1 MSHFLARLVERAL
14 GTAARVEPIV
24 APRFAPTAIVEIAS
38 EVETPR
44 PERGDQQPTIEEK
57 SSPRAVPDQEAP
69 AKKAEPKILRES
81 EKSSHAATSRFTPAH
96 KSSLPQ
102 QPEKL
107 LFPREK
113 SVVNSTAIVRPSLS
127 GDSPVPTMKN
137 GMVRRNSFTPS
148 RSKRPR
154 PPTPLT
160 TTSWNFEHDLLT
172 PNESPGQPPIV
183 RVTIGRIDV
192 RATPPAAPS
201 RKSSTRSEP
210 KLTLDAYLKS
220 RREGT
225 R

>member
-1 MSHFLARLVERAL
+1 M
-14 GTAARVEPIV
+14 
-24 APRFAPTAIVEIAS
+24 
-38 EVETPR
+38 
-44 PERGDQQPTIEEK
+44 D
-57 SSPRAVPDQEAP
+57 
-69 AKKAEPKILRES
+69 
-81 EKSSHAATSRFTPAH
+81 
-96 KSSLPQ
+96 
-102 QPEKL
+102 
-107 LFPREK
+107 
-113 SVVNSTAIVRPSLS
+113 STAVVRPSLA
-127 GDSPVPTMKN
+127 GDSTRAGNEEWDGEEKF
-137 GMVRRNSFTPS
+137 GYAAH

-160 TTSWNFEHDLLT
+160 TTSRNFERDLLT
-172 PNESPGQPPIV
+172 PNESPEQPPIV

>member
-1 MSHFLARLVERAL
+1 MSHFLARLVERAR

-38 EVETPR
+38 EVEAPP
-44 PERGDQQPTIEEK
+44 PERGDQRPTIEEK
-57 SSPRAVPDQEAP
+57 SSPRAVPHHEASA
-69 AKKAEPKILRES
+69 AKGEAKILRES
-81 EKSSHAATSRFTPAH
+81 EKP
-96 KSSLPQ
+96 SLPQ

-107 LFPREK
+107 LIPMEK

-127 GDSPVPTMKN
+127 GDSPVPAVKN
-137 GMVRRNSFTPS
+137 GMVRNSFTAS

-154 PPTPLT
+154 QTTPLA
-160 TTSWNFEHDLLT
+160 TTSRNFEHDLLT

-192 RATPPAAPS
+192 RATPPATPS
-201 RKSSTRSEP
+201 RKSSARSEP

>member
-1 MSHFLARLVERAL
+1 MSHFLARLVERAR
-14 GTAARVEPIV
+14 GTAARVEPMV
-24 APRFAPTAIVEIAS
+24 APRFAPAAIVEIAS

-44 PERGDQQPTIEEK
+44 PERGDQQPTVEEK
-57 SSPRAVPDQEAP
+57 SSPRAVPHQEAP
-69 AKKAEPKILRES
+69 AGKGEAKILPES
-81 EKSSHAATSRFTPAH
+81 EKP
-96 KSSLPQ
+96 SLPQ
-102 QPEKL
+102 QREKL
-107 LFPREK
+107 LVPMEK

-127 GDSPVPTMKN
+127 GDSPMPAMKN

-154 PPTPLT
+154 PATSVT
-160 TTSWNFEHDLLT
+160 TRSRSVDHDLLT
-172 PNESPGQPPIV
+172 PNEGPGQPPIV

-192 RATPPAAPS
+192 RATPPATPS
-201 RKSSTRSEP
+201 RKSSARSEP

>member
-1 MSHFLARLVERAL
+1 MSHFLARLVERAR

-38 EVETPR
+38 EVEAPP
-44 PERGDQQPTIEEK
+44 PERADQRPTVEEK
-57 SSPRAVPDQEAP
+57 SSPRAVPHHEASA
-69 AKKAEPKILRES
+69 AKGEAKILRGS
-81 EKSSHAATSRFTPAH
+81 EKP
-96 KSSLPQ
+96 SLPQ

-107 LFPREK
+107 LVPMEK

-127 GDSPVPTMKN
+127 GDSPVPEMKN
-137 GMVRRNSFTPS
+137 GMVRRNSFKPL
-148 RSKRPR
+148 RSKRPQ

-160 TTSWNFEHDLLT
+160 TTSRNLERDLLR
-172 PNESPGQPPIV
+172 PNESSEQPPIV

-192 RATPPAAPS
+192 RATLPATPS
-201 RKSSTRSEP
+201 RKSSARSEP